1 MAQKP
6 HGEAFLFLFP
16 TALMPHFSLTHKSPI
31 TIAMN
36 NHSFLLSAFCT
47 GVSLC
52 ASAQQIDI
60 PRIEQMSAP
69 TTPVESRDWTQ
80 LTRDYDQFVYDL
92 DLQGEYLPLVHIG
105 DNGTNYSDIP
115 QFYLDTYVGSF
126 SAGRQAEAIN
136 IMPSLVGATLAGID
150 KSNDRGIDWVGM
162 SRNFFNRRN
171 GQMVYLNGY
180 SASSGGDWWYDLM
193 PNVYFY
199 QLYTLYTPDAYP
211 QWPEQFLSVADQWY
225 NAVSILGA
233 DIYTWNTP
241 DINYRAFNLATGQ
254 PLQSGVPEP
263 EAAGSM
269 AWLLYKAYLETGT
282 LHYLQGAQLCLEALC
297 AYPSNP
303 SYELQLAYGAQVA
316 AAMNAREACDF
327 YIERLLNWCFD
338 RGPLRGWGSIV
349 GEWGGYNVSG
359 LIGEANDGGNDYAF
373 VMNGFQQAAA
383 LAPVAKYD
391 KRFARA
397 IGKWITLLAQSSRLF
412 YKEGLPEQ
420 QQEAASARW
429 LEEYDTNACLPFES
443 MKENYD
449 GKTPYAM
456 GDAVKGGWAATNIS
470 LYSGSSVGYL
480 AAVAKKSDVDGI
492 FCIDVNATDFFSPNH
507 VEEYLYFNPF
517 DSNRTITC
525 TLPQGSY
532 DLYDVLADDYVTRSA
547 EGSAAIEIPAGEAV
561 MIALIPAGT
570 ETAVEGSTLYAGG
583 KVVDY
588 NYRYNYDKALQ
599 INALATDK
607 TIVTPGE
614 TVTARLHVRNIPT
627 GASIVCDWSVN
638 GEELAGTN
646 SAPTAQWTAADQP
659 GIYTIAVEAY
669 AHGESV
675 KDSVVVEVVSEKY
688 DAPTITEVSTTA
700 EMPVSVASEIDVTAQ
715 IAEWRDDLAIAWEV
729 NDGVLTQTDA
739 NHAVWLL
746 PDEEGVYTITCTAQN
761 RFGSDTRS
769 LQVLARREQA
779 GTMPLLYY
787 PLNGNTL
794 NAASSQLNAV
804 NVGGTFVADSRG
816 MEQEA
821 FCFTSVND
829 KLYTPSV
836 PEIDFTEAITL
847 SCWFLA
853 DSKLPRE
860 QFIISHGSWEER
872 YKLSLTPDMKLR
884 WTVNSTGGT
893 VDVDSKET
901 IEAGRFYHVTAVYT
915 GYSSE
920 IYVNGAFSNF
930 APQNGSINT
939 TSHNLCYGAK
949 STDET
954 EYSLLGIMDE
964 IRVYNTALSPQAIA
978 ELPNEWSLSAIDL
991 PTQERLRWHKE
1002 GNTLFVTI
1010 PNTSGIASA
1019 HLYNTSGA
1027 ELPCTLQSFSQSA
1040 TIGVGRLLP
1049 GIYLLRL
1056 TGRNGETTLLRFAE

>member
-225 NAVSILGA
+225 NAVTILGA

-412 YKEGLPEQ
+412 YKNGLPAEN
-420 QQEAASARW
+420 QEATSAGW
-429 LEEYDTNACLPFES
+429 LAEYDTQACLPFES
-443 MKENYD
+443 MKERYN
-449 GKTPYAM
+449 GQTPYAM
-456 GDAVKGGWAATNIS
+456 GDAVNGGWAATNIS

-480 AAVAKKSDVDGI
+480 AAVAGKTEVDGI
-492 FCIDVNATDFFSPNH
+492 FRIDVNATDFFTDDP

-517 DSNRTITC
+517 NTACTVTC
-525 TLPQGSY
+525 PLPEGSY
-532 DLYDVLADDYVTRSA
+532 DLYNTLTDNYIARHVNSSA
-547 EGSAAIEIPAGEAV
+547 SIEIPADEAV
-561 MIALIPAGT
+561 LIALIPAGT
-570 ETAVEGSTLYAGG
+570 EPVADGSKLYADG
-583 KVVDY
+583 KVIDY
-588 NYRYNYDKALQ
+588 NYLYNYDKTMQ
-599 INALATDK
+599 INALVTDK
-607 TIVTPGE
+607 SIVTPGE
-614 TVTARLHVRNIPT
+614 TVTVRLHVRNIPT
-627 GASIVCDWSVN
+627 GASVVCDWSIN

-659 GIYTIAVEAY
+659 GIYTIAVKAY

-675 KDSVVVEVVSEKY
+675 EDSVVVEVVSEKY
-688 DAPTITEVSTTA
+688 DAPTITELSTTA
-700 EMPVSVASEIDVTAQ
+700 EMPVGVASEINVTAQ
-715 IAEWRDDLAIAWEV
+715 ISEWRDDLAIAWDV
-729 NDGVLTQTDA
+729 NGGTLTQSDA
-739 NHAVWLL
+739 NQAVWLL
-746 PDEEGVYTITCTAQN
+746 PDEEGVYSITCTAQN

-769 LQVLARREQA
+769 LQVLVRSDSPA
-779 GTMPLLYY
+779 TMPLIYY

-804 NVGGTFVADSRG
+804 NEGGTFVADSRG
-816 MEQEA
+816 RANEA
-821 FCFTSVND
+821 FCFSSVND

-836 PEIDFTEAITL
+836 PEIDFTDAITL

-853 DSKLPRE
+853 DSKLSRE

-872 YKLSLTPDMKLR
+872 YKLSLTPEMKLR

-893 VDVDSKET
+893 IDVDSKET
-901 IEAGRFYHVTAVYT
+901 INAGQFYHVTAIYT

-920 IYVNGAFSNF
+920 LYINGAFSNF

-939 TSHNLCYGAK
+939 TSHKLCYGAK
-949 STDET
+949 STDDT

-964 IRVYNTALSPQAIA
+964 IRIYDAALSPQAVA
-978 ELPNEWSLSAIDL
+978 KLPDEWSLSAIEVPSND
-991 PTQERLRWHKE
+991 RLSWHKRGDIIYVTTP
-1002 GNTLFVTI
+1002 GN
-1010 PNTSGIASA
+1010 GIVSA
-1019 HLYNTSGA
+1019 NLYNTGGC
-1027 ELPCTLQSFSQSA
+1027 ELPCSMQATSPHA
-1040 TIGVGRLLP
+1040 TIRVGNLLP
-1049 GIYLLRL
+1049 GIYLLKL
-1056 TGRNGETTLLRFAE
+1056 TDGNGQTTVLKFTE